1 MTINKLDSGL
11 ELPIAEEFFSLQGE
25 GMQAGRAAY
34 FVRIGG
40 CDVACEWCDTKE
52 TWNPALFPPKQV
64 DEVVGR
70 VLEARALSV
79 VVTGGEPLSWNLDY
93 LCGKMKEN
101 GIETFLETSGSQP
114 FSGRWDWICLSPK
127 TNSPALDLFFPIA
140 NELKMIIHSQAD
152 FAWAEENAAKAGS
165 NCHLLLQPE
174 WSRRHDMLP
183 LIVDYIRKYPKWRLS
198 LQAHKY
204 IRIP

>member
-1 MTINKLDSGL
+1 MTISNLDKGL

-34 FVRIGG
+34 FIRIGG

-64 DEVVGR
+64 DEVVRR
-70 VLEARALSV
+70 VMEARALSV

-93 LCGKMKEN
+93 LCQALKKN
-101 GIETFLETSGSQP
+101 GIETFLETSGSQSI
-114 FSGRWDWICLSPK
+114 SGIWDWVCLSPK
-127 TNSPALDLFFPIA
+127 TNSPPPDPFFRMA
-140 NELKMIIHSQAD
+140 NELKMIIYSQAD
-152 FAWAEENAAKAGS
+152 FAWAEENAAKAHAG
-165 NCHLLLQPE
+165 CHLLLQPE
-174 WSRRHDMLP
+174 WSRRNEMLP
-183 LIVDYIRKYPKWRLS
+183 LIFDYIRKFPKWRLS

>member
-152 FAWAEENAAKAGS
+152 FAWAEENAAKAGG